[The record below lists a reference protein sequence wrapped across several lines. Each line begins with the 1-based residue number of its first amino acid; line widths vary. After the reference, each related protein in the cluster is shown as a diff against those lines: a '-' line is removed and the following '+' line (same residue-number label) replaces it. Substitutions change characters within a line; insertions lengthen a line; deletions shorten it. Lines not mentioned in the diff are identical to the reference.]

1 MDRLPNDLKVSPP
14 LQDESVLEALLRY
27 GPPSFLA
34 RLVDVYLETTGQH
47 VDRAENSVPTM
58 DWDSLVFAAHSL
70 KSSAGN
76 LGLPRM
82 LDTVKK
88 LEAAARNRDAKVVG
102 SLVAGLRRTWEDS
115 CAALVEYRARL

>member
-1 MDRLPNDLKVSPP
+1 LDQPP
-14 LQDESVLEALLRY
+14 LQDVSVLEALLRY

-34 RLVDVYLETTGQH
+34 RLVDVYLETTAQH
-47 VDRAENSVPTM
+47 VDRAEISAAAM
-58 DWDSLVFAAHSL
+58 EWDSLVFAAHSL

-82 LDTVKK
+82 LDTVQK
-88 LEAAARNRDAKVVG
+88 LEMAARTGDAKVVG

-115 CAALVEYRARL
+115 CAALVEYRAGL